1 MSNITI
7 CAIMKTN
14 FFLNT
19 GLNHLRKEELENFV
33 NSIVKND
40 LFYLTDSIIDMNENI
55 LESLLNFS

>member
-1 MSNITI
+1 
-7 CAIMKTN
+7 MKTN